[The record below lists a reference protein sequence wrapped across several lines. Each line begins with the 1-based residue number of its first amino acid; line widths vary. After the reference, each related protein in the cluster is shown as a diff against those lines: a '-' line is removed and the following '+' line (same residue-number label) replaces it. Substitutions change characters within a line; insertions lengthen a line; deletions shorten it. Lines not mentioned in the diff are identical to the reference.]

1 MSKNIFSFQKS
12 GKKPMGFTLIE
23 LLVVIA
29 IIAILAGML
38 LPALGKARE
47 AARASNCISNLKQS
61 AQACLLYADDYNGF
75 IINFDGDRTYPQGG
89 EAKFRYYWTG
99 RLMHLGYIP
108 EDSTSVQCPSGKG
121 NGKPISAFNRYSE
134 AYGMMMTR
142 YKDVTKS
149 NGGFHIYKTFP
160 HGDGYYFNTKEPRA
174 NSKLVCWISSIRL
187 FLRNCCRAVRRRRRC
202 WEIMSF
208 WTSICT
214 IWCCVPKAGRMYCFW
229 RKRHS
234 EIPMVMR
241 NLNARSIRS
250 VPGSLLSN
258 SSATALRT
266 VSICRVM
273 L

>member
-160 HGDGYYFNTKEPRA
+160 HGDGYYFNTKGIKNHGSTPMMGDSWGNKTGQDWRQREFIVIGHGSSDIAWIQARHNKKANFAFIDGHAAAASVGEMNEFMKAAGMQENDKMFDESPVAGAEPTLT
-174 NSKLVCWISSIRL
+174 K
-187 FLRNCCRAVRRRRRC
+187 
-202 WEIMSF
+202 
-208 WTSICT
+208 
-214 IWCCVPKAGRMYCFW
+214 
-229 RKRHS
+229 
-234 EIPMVMR
+234 
-241 NLNARSIRS
+241 
-250 VPGSLLSN
+250 
-258 SSATALRT
+258 
-266 VSICRVM
+266 
-273 L
+273 